1 MALSRPI
8 WLQNQTY
15 SARLDRTF
23 ADVLFTEGI
32 INPGGGDFEV
42 SERGTGPN
50 NTTDIA
56 VGIAVVEGDD
66 ETNQGKYVVR
76 NDAVVN
82 LPFGP
87 APTADARI
95 DLVIL
100 EINDATAGNLRTPAD
115 LANLRV
121 IQGVVDP
128 SPVAPAVPD
137 TAIALAEV
145 LRTSGDSFI
154 NNSMITDLRAPASQ
168 QTFTVNSRFE
178 ALTTAERN
186 ALTPFVGQTI
196 FNTDTNEIQVWTGSS
211 WDVIGTPS
219 MATLSDVDLTSLAD
233 GDFLQY
239 DNATGNWLP
248 VQQRALEDRD
258 RIVSMAVFI

>member
-1 MALSRPI
+1 LSEGVLMALSRPI

-66 ETNQGKYVVR
+66 ETSQGKYVVR

-87 APTADARI
+87 APTSDARI

-128 SPVAPAVPD
+128 SPVTPAVPD

-178 ALTTAERN
+178 ALTTAQRN

-196 FNTDTNEIQVWTGSS
+196 FNTDAGEIQFWDGTSWGSPTS
-211 WDVIGTPS
+211 LGG
-219 MATLSDVDLTSLAD
+219 LSDVDLVGLAD

-248 VQQRALEDRD
+248 VQVDPIPLILAL
-258 RIVSMAVFI
+258 A

>member
-1 MALSRPI
+1 MALSVPI
-8 WLQNQTY
+8 WLQNGTY

-32 INPGGGDFEV
+32 IDPGGGQYEV

-50 NTTDIA
+50 NTVDIA
-56 VGIAVVEGDD
+56 VGIAVVGGDD
-66 ETNQGKYVVR
+66 ESNQGKYVVR

-82 LPFGP
+82 LPFSP
-87 APTADARI
+87 APTSDSRI

-100 EINDATAGNLRTPAD
+100 EINDSTAGNLRVPAD
-115 LANLRV
+115 VANLRV
-121 IQGVVDP
+121 VVGTAGV
-128 SPVAPAVPD
+128 SPVVPAVPV

-154 NNSMITDLRAPASQ
+154 DDSMITDLRAPASQ

-178 ALTTAERN
+178 AVTTAQRN

-196 FNTDTNEIQVWTGSS
+196 FNTDTDEIQVWTGSV
-211 WDVIGTPS
+211 WDVVGVAPPPEDPIPLIL
-219 MATLSDVDLTSLAD
+219 ALS
-233 GDFLQY
+233 
-239 DNATGNWLP
+239 
-248 VQQRALEDRD
+248 
-258 RIVSMAVFI
+258 